1 MQHSVVVQKIYKL
14 FNIIAVNEK
23 NDYIFPIV
31 HILMTHKSRYSYETI
46 FKSINQ
52 ILEEMNI
59 NFSFNKSHIMTDFE
73 NTLRK
78 AIITIYPDSFLEGCF
93 FHYVKALWG
102 NQKI

>member
-1 MQHSVVVQKIYKL
+1 
-14 FNIIAVNEK
+14 
-23 NDYIFPIV
+23 
-31 HILMTHKSRYSYETI
+31 
-46 FKSINQ
+46 
-52 ILEEMNI
+52 
-59 NFSFNKSHIMTDFE
+59 MTDFE